1 MNHRG
6 LNESLRKLRCNG
18 VPKSLRLQPGGA
30 AYPFL
35 LGIFNELHAVAVI
48 LSVPGYYP
56 RCGTCVLPPP
66 NESYDLLFRQSAKT
80 DVVRVPPSII
90 IRISPIPLRYLVND
104 HVQRRSVERTVIY

>member
-1 MNHRG
+1 M
-6 LNESLRKLRCNG
+6 S
-18 VPKSLRLQPGGA
+18 SMQLQLFCRFQA
-30 AYPFL
+30 T
-35 LGIFNELHAVAVI
+35 E
-48 LSVPGYYP
+48 P